1 MLPPARRTTQ
11 RQLKT
16 IQKKGAEMRRVNF
29 NARTVIGACAIS
41 GATILAIATGCRDS
55 SATEA
60 RQNDPASA
68 VAGGAHVD
76 GKNFTL
82 DAAAAGD
89 CKAGAECHVTITL
102 KAAGDYH
109 INKEYPYKFKA
120 EGSGVEFLGSDAAG
134 KNTFSKSAG
143 DFVIDSGDPAKS
155 ATMTVKFKPAAKGTS
170 TIKGTFKM
178 SVCSAQNCQLET
190 QDISVDIP
198 VK

>member
-1 MLPPARRTTQ
+1 
-11 RQLKT
+11 
-16 IQKKGAEMRRVNF
+16 MRHVTW
-29 NARTVIGACAIS
+29 NARTMLAACALS
-41 GATILAIATGCRDS
+41 AATVLAIATGCKDS

-60 RQNDPASA
+60 HPSQNQSS
-68 VAGGAHVD
+68 VAAGSHVD

-89 CKAGAECHVTITL
+89 CKAGAECHIAITL

-120 EGSGVEFLGSDAAG
+120 EGSGIEFLGSDAAG

-143 DFVIDSGDPAKS
+143 DLVIDSADPPKN
-155 ATMTVKFKPAAKGTS
+155 ATMTIKFKPAAKGTS
-170 TIKGTFKM
+170 TVKGTFKM

-190 QDISVDIP
+190 QDISVDVP
-198 VK
+198 VH